1 MADATINATISDADA
16 TINATISEE
25 DLPMLRLIQAKPDIT
40 YTELSEQ
47 LNLHRA
53 TVARRIKSLA
63 EKRVISRIGARK
75 TGAWKINISL

>member
-1 MADATINATISDADA
+1 
-16 TINATISEE
+16 
-25 DLPMLRLIQAKPDIT
+25 MLRLIQAKPDIT

-75 TGAWKINISL
+75 TGAWKLIFLYKTGIYKMEEGIYSDTFFHVY